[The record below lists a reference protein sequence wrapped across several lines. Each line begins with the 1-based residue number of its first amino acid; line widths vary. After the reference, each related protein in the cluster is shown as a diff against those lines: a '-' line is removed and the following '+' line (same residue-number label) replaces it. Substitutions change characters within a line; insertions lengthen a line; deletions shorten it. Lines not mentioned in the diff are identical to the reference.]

1 MYVGLWTPVPQVS
14 EKNTAPLLTFMVGYN
29 TGGSGSNWRSHLAYS
44 KMSTKKDLAEIM
56 DKSLDYENMLD
67 DTIWQNRI
75 ILFILRALYKIAET
89 LYKKETGKGE

>member
-1 MYVGLWTPVPQVS
+1 
-14 EKNTAPLLTFMVGYN
+14 MVGYN

-56 DKSLDYENMLD
+56 DKSLDCENMLD